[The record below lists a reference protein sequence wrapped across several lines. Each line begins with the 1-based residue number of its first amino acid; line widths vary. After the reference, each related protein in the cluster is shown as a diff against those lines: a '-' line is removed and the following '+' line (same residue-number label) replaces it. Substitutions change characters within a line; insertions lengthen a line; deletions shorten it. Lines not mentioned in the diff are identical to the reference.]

1 MDQALGNSGTENPTM
16 NPILYLPLRDAI
28 AFQTMVSSPAT
39 RETATGT
46 FPLLKLPPELRTMIF
61 EPLIQAGD
69 LSILRVSKL
78 INQEAVSLLKKVAI
92 LRMNLNT
99 RDVYET
105 TMTLTAK
112 MTPYGDL
119 TYTAPDYIQNLD
131 ICLNHVRWTGPQV
144 ITRLL
149 EYFSGN
155 QIARRSCK
163 ITMFFPYCGP
173 LLKLPHKSA
182 VYRVIAGLTGFRFLT
197 LKLVYYINEPYETA
211 VLRHKNALPTTD
223 DPNRK
228 YKFLSQSYKQ
238 VSNFLATSLGPA
250 KLKDS
255 LGEPYLSFEPRAFK
269 PSLPH
274 PSAP

>member
-1 MDQALGNSGTENPTM
+1 MLW
-16 NPILYLPLRDAI
+16 LPLERDEKAS
-28 AFQTMVSSPAT
+28 QTMISPLAT

-46 FPLLKLPPELRTMIF
+46 FPLLKLPPELRIMIF

-92 LRMNLNT
+92 LRMNLN
-99 RDVYET
+99 RMDVYET
-105 TMTLTAK
+105 AMTLTAK

-144 ITRLL
+144 VTRLL

-163 ITMFFPYCGP
+163 VTIFLAYCGP

-182 VYRVIAGLTGFRFLT
+182 VYRVIAGLTGFGFLT
-197 LKLVYYINEPYETA
+197 LKLVYYISGSYETA
-211 VLRHKNALPTTD
+211 VLRHKNALPKTD
-223 DPNRK
+223 DPHRK

-238 VSNFLATSLGPA
+238 ISNFLATYLGPA
-250 KLKDS
+250 KLNDS

-274 PSAP
+274 APAP